1 MIKRIFSIAALS
13 LMLTACG
20 GGDDADVGE
29 GADSTATS
37 VTTMPGTDTINQPTV
52 VSTTDSIVQTTTVET
67 DTVPGQATATDTPAA
82 AHP

>member
-1 MIKRIFSIAALS
+1 MIKRIFSVAALS

-20 GGDDADVGE
+20 GDDDADVTE

-37 VTTMPGTDTINQPTV
+37 VTTMPGTDTIDQPTV
-52 VSTTDSIVQTTTVET
+52 VQTTDSIVQTTTVET
-67 DTVPGQATATDTPAA
+67 DTVHGSATAADTPVA